1 MKNTIEILKKY
12 ALVILTILI
21 CGFSVFQKCD
31 SKPETPQQKIIDQS
45 NINKSKE
52 DSLKTVRANILLNR
66 KDSIIQ
72 ILNSKIAKEKA
83 NTATQKAEASK
94 QHKLNDKLQSR
105 FEKDKDLS
113 NCEDLVLGLK
123 FETVEKDNVIESL
136 DSEIDN
142 YSCEVEEQAEKVE
155 IHKGVIESKQELIAC
170 KDSTINFNKT
180 QNKKTDF
187 WNNVKIKV
195 TGAIIFIETIG
206 LLLK

>member
-12 ALVILTILI
+12 ALVILAILI

-31 SKPETPQQKIIDQS
+31 SKPETPQQKTIDQS

-52 DSLKTVRANILLNR
+52 DSSKTVRANILLNR

-72 ILNSKIAKEKA
+72 ILNSKLAKEKA
-83 NTATQKAEASK
+83 NTATQKAEVLK
-94 QHKLNDKLQSR
+94 QHILNDTLQSQ
-105 FEKDKDLS
+105 FEKVKDLS
-113 NCEDLVLGLK
+113 TCEDLVRGLK
-123 FETVEKDNVIESL
+123 LETVEKDSVIESL
-136 DSEIDN
+136 GSEIDN
-142 YSCEVEEQAEKVE
+142 YSCEVEELEEKVD
-155 IHKGVIESKQELIAC
+155 IQKGIIESKQELISC
-170 KDSTINFNKT
+170 KDSTINFYYT

-195 TGAIIFIETIG
+195 AGVIIFIETIG

>member
-1 MKNTIEILKKY
+1 MKNTIALFKKY
-12 ALVILTILI
+12 FLVIVAVLI

-31 SKPETPQQKIIDQS
+31 SKLNTLQPVTVDQS

-72 ILNSKIAKEKA
+72 ILNSKLAKEKA
-83 NTATQKAEASK
+83 NTATLKAEASK
-94 QHKLNDKLQSR
+94 LHKLNDTIQSR
-105 FEKDKDLS
+105 FEKDKDL
-113 NCEDLVLGLK
+113 NTCEDLVRGLK
-123 FETVEKDNVIESL
+123 FEIIEKDNVIESL

-142 YSCEVEEQAEKVE
+142 YSCEVEELAEKVD
-155 IHKGVIESKQELIAC
+155 IQKGIIESKQELIAC
-170 KDSTINFNKT
+170 KDSTINFYKT
-180 QNKKTDF
+180 QNKKTDY

-195 TGAIIFIETIG
+195 TGVIIFIETIG